1 MKGRRKRLKLAGASC
16 PELRRKPAGD
26 PSERLPSEIMSDI
39 LVLARKSF
47 EDRPG
52 CYRWEL
58 LNFIAVNRRWRDLI
72 EKDARFWDA
81 VFIDRLSTSEELA
94 DWFRRSAQR
103 ELHLHFSTGFT
114 RVQAVSFKDNFPRI
128 VHVIDSVA
136 DRWDRIS
143 LYNNGLEW
151 SAGVLNWLACSSSTS
166 VRTLDFRRVHTLPM
180 ENISTMPAVLPRSRL
195 TTLSIRHSS
204 SWISPA
210 TDLSSL
216 LRLRFGSVPNPRP
229 PIAWRV
235 INNVLVTCTAL
246 THLHLD
252 CAHFIDFPANLFAD
266 AGHRCRLP
274 SLLHLRADGV
284 DRIMARMLTALDTPM
299 LQSVEYRGWDAQADY
314 LMFGVPSTV
323 TSLSL
328 TMNVCNN
335 DTFKAIL
342 RRFPRL
348 TILDLQSSCR
358 ATLLAL
364 VDIQPDEGEHLCP
377 LLSSIFVSGDVWMDE
392 AKRAL
397 CKPVGTFS
405 KDYIVLRNNLTPL
418 SCPAVFLN
426 VQVLELPPR
435 LSNFGV
441 LFREDLLSLQRRAH
455 ACGLWFQRPS
465 SFGFL
470 RTTFVNQ
477 WLDIAA

>member
-1 MKGRRKRLKLAGASC
+1 M
-16 PELRRKPAGD
+16 
-26 PSERLPSEIMSDI
+26 SEILI
-39 LVLARKSF
+39 LARKSF

-58 LNFIAVNRRWRDLI
+58 LKFIAVNRSWRDLI
-72 EKDARFWDA
+72 ETDARFWDA

-94 DWFRRSAQR
+94 DWFDRSAKR

-114 RVQAVSFKDNFPRI
+114 AIQAASFKDNFPGI
-128 VHVIDSVA
+128 APVIDSVA
-136 DRWDRIS
+136 DRWHRIS

-166 VRTLDFRRVHTLPM
+166 VRTLEFRRVHTLPM
-180 ENISTMPAVLPRSRL
+180 ENLSMMPAVLPHSRL

-204 SWISPA
+204 SWITPA

-229 PIAWRV
+229 PIAWSV
-235 INNVLVTCTAL
+235 INSVLVTCTAL

-252 CAHFIDFPANLFAD
+252 CAHFIVFPANVFAD
-266 AGHRCRLP
+266 AGRRCRLP
-274 SLLHLRADGV
+274 ALLHLRADGV
-284 DRIMARMLTALDTPM
+284 DRTMARMLTVLDTPM
-299 LQSVEYRGWDAQADY
+299 LQTVEYRGWDAQADY

-328 TMNVCNN
+328 SMNVCNN

-348 TILDLQSSCR
+348 TVLDLQSSCR
-358 ATLLAL
+358 ATFIALAET
-364 VDIQPDEGEHLCP
+364 VPDEGEHLCP
-377 LLSSIFVSGDVWMDE
+377 LLNSIFVGVDVWMDE

-405 KDYIVLRNNLTPL
+405 EDCVL
-418 SCPAVFLN
+418 
-426 VQVLELPPR
+426 
-435 LSNFGV
+435 NFMHNWGSSPTIYTAY
-441 LFREDLLSLQRRAH
+441 RRSGSLVYRVPFVDHRVEH
-455 ACGLWFQRPS
+455 
-465 SFGFL
+465 FGF
-470 RTTFVNQ
+470 
-477 WLDIAA
+477 